1 MGANFSA
8 QVINLQN
15 VVYIFPPYR
24 NLLWVFYIYDNQM
37 EECTKQFKGWNVKM
51 INGSSQGTVQRVRVW
66 QQILA
71 TGLCLFFTKSHLG
84 QHSCK
89 ASAGEYVV
97 VTVLSLTRLESNI
110 THGYGQLT
118 QLTSAQNRS
127 FRAVAK
133 DWKQPVSSEKLSGIS
148 SWQLFCVITLWA
160 RKGTELPAEVSS
172 LSPWSFLSSHLLNLL
187 RWWKR
192 KGRGFGVTVPLCP
205 PKLQKRD

>member
-37 EECTKQFKGWNVKM
+37 EECRKQFKGWNVKM

-118 QLTSAQNRS
+118 QETGN
-127 FRAVAK
+127 
-133 DWKQPVSSEKLSGIS
+133 
-148 SWQLFCVITLWA
+148 
-160 RKGTELPAEVSS
+160 
-172 LSPWSFLSSHLLNLL
+172 LSPEPQLQSSSKGLETACIFRKVKWNLL
-187 RWWKR
+187 LA
-192 KGRGFGVTVPLCP
+192 VTLCDYS
-205 PKLQKRD
+205 LG